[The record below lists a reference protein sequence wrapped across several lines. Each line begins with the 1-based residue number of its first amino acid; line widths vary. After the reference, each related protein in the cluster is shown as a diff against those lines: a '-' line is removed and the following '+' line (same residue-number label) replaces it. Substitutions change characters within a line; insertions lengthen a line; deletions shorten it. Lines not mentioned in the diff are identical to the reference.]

1 MVRAMHQ
8 IARREFL
15 SRASRA
21 AAATLLA
28 HDALAAGGPAP
39 AVPGAPVATAEPRIR
54 EIRLLTST
62 PLAEMRRFYESLLG
76 FPVIESRADLV
87 AFGAGATRLEFRPVA
102 PGEPGAEGA
111 FYHFAF
117 NIPRNKI
124 RLAREWQLE
133 RTPLVP
139 TPIALRD
146 PDYPDDVRHF
156 SHWNAHSV
164 FFFDPAFNI
173 VEYIARHDLPGDAPG
188 PFTAAD
194 ILYASEIGFVV
205 EDPGSHA
212 RRLHERLGLEAY
224 PRGTDNWWAMG
235 DERGLVLCL
244 PKGRVFGENTA
255 TPKAFDVFPTGA
267 TIRAARADRFGFEAK
282 PYDLIVEP

>member
-1 MVRAMHQ
+1 MKETSHQ
-8 IARREFL
+8 IARRDFL

-39 AVPGAPVATAEPRIR
+39 WGVPGPVTHAEPRIR
-54 EIRLLTST
+54 EIRLLTSS
-62 PLAEMRRFYESLLG
+62 PLSEMRRFYESLLG
-76 FPVIESRADLV
+76 FPVIESREDLV

-102 PGEPGAEGA
+102 RREAGAVGA

-133 RTPLVP
+133 RTALVP

-156 SHWNAHSV
+156 SHWNAHSI

-173 VEYIARHDLPGDAPG
+173 VEYIARHDLPSDAPG
-188 PFTAAD
+188 PFTTND

-205 EDPGSHA
+205 EDPGAHA

-244 PKGRVFGENTA
+244 PKGRVFGENTP

-267 TIRAARADRFGFEAK
+267 TIRGERGSRFGFDAK
-282 PYDLIVEP
+282 PYELIVEA